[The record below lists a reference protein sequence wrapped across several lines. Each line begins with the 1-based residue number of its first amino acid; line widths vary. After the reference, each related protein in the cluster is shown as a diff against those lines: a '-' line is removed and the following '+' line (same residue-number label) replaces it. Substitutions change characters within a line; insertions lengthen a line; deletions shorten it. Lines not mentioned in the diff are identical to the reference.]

1 MLSLF
6 GMAWNQSAVHYLSA
20 QGLVQPAS
28 VRTFSSL
35 LWLRHAAGRQARR
48 RHCRSSGILPC
59 HRTFVLLLF

>member
-28 VRTFSSL
+28 VRL
-35 LWLRHAAGRQARR
+35 NLALIAA
-48 RHCRSSGILPC
+48 
-59 HRTFVLLLF
+59 RTL